1 MDIGYLA
8 WRLKTIQRKSTLSE
22 GRRSSCQLTGC
33 GPTARGDASFNPEVT
48 LREEPYKE
56 ANSFMKYSSD
66 EAAIRNK
73 MKMMFDYRCKMVLD
87 ENRSSSVLTEFP
99 RFRDVRGLIEQDF
112 ILEFGEDVATRFLER
127 WLTVFKHKVI
137 QQSKTLPT
145 STDLEEVIYCAE
157 GASSEEELDETLTS
171 GWDSDLASIIL
182 LFHLI
187 PPSCQGYKRRGKVS
201 PSQDEEH
208 HVVFQ
213 KVCNSGTSV
222 QEHADAMNSTTQPY
236 PLAVGTKRSTI
247 HEFFIVLDKQ
257 VPHSATESTRLQQTS
272 TNIQIRRP
280 HSDVYTPFQA
290 TTGSSGTNR
299 EWAVTATGIHGLIW
313 TQSVTQ
319 TPSLLL
325 NSGHYAQMDCR
336 HNLHGSYYHMYWFQQ
351 LPGQGLRLIVHT
363 LPYKPPDFG
372 NFSQDKYSASK
383 TVSESG
389 SFTVKHVEPSNSG
402 VYLCAVSS
410 HTDAD
415 TCHTI
420 PKPHKGGCVGIKV
433 HQTPPALIKKPGD
446 KVQLVCTHNL
456 SEYRVILW
464 YQQAA
469 GQTDM
474 KYIGHVNYKDVTMEE
489 SYKQNFNI
497 SGDLSTSV
505 SSNKE
510 VKVVQTPGQLL
521 ASPNEEVRLTCKH
534 KDQNFNTILWYQR
547 SKGDTALKLIGFMYY
562 QSLTIE
568 PSFVGQFNISG
579 NGEST
584 AELHIGRPR
593 HPEHSAEYF
602 AAAR

>member
-127 WLTVFKHKVI
+127 WPTVFKHKVI

-257 VPHSATESTRLQQTS
+257 VVP
-272 TNIQIRRP
+272 
-280 HSDVYTPFQA
+280 
-290 TTGSSGTNR
+290 
-299 EWAVTATGIHGLIW
+299 
-313 TQSVTQ
+313 
-319 TPSLLL
+319 
-325 NSGHYAQMDCR
+325 C
-336 HNLHGSYYHMYWFQQ
+336 
-351 LPGQGLRLIVHT
+351 
-363 LPYKPPDFG
+363 K
-372 NFSQDKYSASK
+372 SASSLGAFDEIFHFVFG
-383 TVSESG
+383 TVYNQILHNMYVLELGELKEGAEIASE
-389 SFTVKHVEPSNSG
+389 
-402 VYLCAVSS
+402 LCSELS
-410 HTDAD
+410 LSP
-415 TCHTI
+415 C
-420 PKPHKGGCVGIKV
+420 
-433 HQTPPALIKKPGD
+433 QTQNYF
-446 KVQLVCTHNL
+446 QLGLQNFIGNNIFL
-456 SEYRVILW
+456 
-464 YQQAA
+464 
-469 GQTDM
+469 
-474 KYIGHVNYKDVTMEE
+474 IGH
-489 SYKQNFNI
+489 
-497 SGDLSTSV
+497 
-505 SSNKE
+505 
-510 VKVVQTPGQLL
+510 
-521 ASPNEEVRLTCKH
+521 
-534 KDQNFNTILWYQR
+534 W
-547 SKGDTALKLIGFMYY
+547 
-562 QSLTIE
+562 
-568 PSFVGQFNISG
+568 
-579 NGEST
+579 
-584 AELHIGRPR
+584 
-593 HPEHSAEYF
+593 
-602 AAAR
+602 